1 MDQEHV
7 TNKLTI
13 EFAKTLEIFN
23 LSPLE
28 ARLFVYLYLSDEP
41 LTLDNMSEALG
52 KSKTSMSTSAR
63 QLSESN
69 LITRV
74 WKKGVR
80 KDLYEANTDLFN
92 TFMISYIKQLCSQIN
107 RQKKTIIDIEN
118 QVENN
123 QILQKQIHDIITF
136 HSKMEHLLESIKM
149 NN

>member
-1 MDQEHV
+1 M
-7 TNKLTI
+7 TNKLII

-28 ARLFVYLYLSDEP
+28 TRLFVYLYLSDEP

-63 QLSESN
+63 HLSESN

-123 QILQKQIHDIITF
+123 QLLQKQIQEIITF
-136 HSKMEHLLESIKM
+136 HSKMERLLESIEM